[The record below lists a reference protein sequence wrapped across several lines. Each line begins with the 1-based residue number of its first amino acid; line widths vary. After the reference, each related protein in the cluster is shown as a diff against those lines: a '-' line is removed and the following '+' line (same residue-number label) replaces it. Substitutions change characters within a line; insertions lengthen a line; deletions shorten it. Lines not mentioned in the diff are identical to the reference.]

1 MVIPKELQSA
11 YQRWE
16 MTSFNEERASAR
28 RQAEQAAAAATAPA
42 APPPPAMPQVILP
55 SVEEIEAMREA
66 ARQEGYAQGL
76 QEGREQGYAEGRA
89 QGYADGAEAGQM
101 EAAAEVQHMRAI
113 AATFNEAV
121 VQADETISA
130 DVLELALRLARGMVR
145 TAFDVR
151 PELIIP
157 IVREAIAYLPVL
169 QQPATLVL
177 HPEDALIVRGG
188 MADELNKGGWRVIE
202 DASMA
207 RGGCKVETASNQI
220 DAQAQ
225 ARWQRLTQ
233 ALGANI
239 EWMGQ

>member
-16 MTSFNEERASAR
+16 MASFDKERRDSQRALQR
-28 RQAEQAAAAATAPA
+28 EEQAAPAPVEIV
-42 APPPPAMPQVILP
+42 PQVVLP

-66 ARQEGYAQGL
+66 ARQDGFAQGL

-89 QGYADGAEAGQM
+89 QGYADGAEAGQI
-101 EAAAEVQHMRAI
+101 ESAAELENMRSV
-113 AATFNEAV
+113 AATFGDAV
-121 VQADETISA
+121 AAADETIAA

-145 TAFDVR
+145 TAFDVH
-151 PELIIP
+151 PELIVP
-157 IVREAIAYLPVL
+157 VVREAIGYLPVL
-169 QQPATLVL
+169 QQPALLSL
-177 HPEDALIVRGG
+177 HPEDALIVRQG
-188 MADELNKGGWRVIE
+188 MADELSKGGWRIIE
-202 DASMA
+202 DAGIA

-225 ARWQRLTQ
+225 ARWHRLTH
-233 ALGANI
+233 ALGANV

>member
-16 MTSFNEERASAR
+16 MASFDKERRDSQRALQR
-28 RQAEQAAAAATAPA
+28 EEQAAPAPA
-42 APPPPAMPQVILP
+42 EIVPQVVLP

-66 ARQEGYAQGL
+66 ARQEGYLQGL

-89 QGYADGAEAGQM
+89 QGYADGAEAGQI
-101 EAAAEVQHMRAI
+101 ESAAELENMRSV
-113 AATFNEAV
+113 AATFGDAV
-121 VQADETISA
+121 AAADETIAA

-145 TAFDVR
+145 TAFEVR
-151 PELIIP
+151 PDLIVP
-157 IVREAIAYLPVL
+157 IVREAIGYLPVL
-169 QQPATLVL
+169 QQPALLSL
-177 HPEDALIVRGG
+177 HPEDALIVRQG
-188 MADELNKGGWRVIE
+188 MADELTKGGWRIIE
-202 DASMA
+202 DAGIA

-225 ARWQRLTQ
+225 ARWHRLTH
-233 ALGANI
+233 ALGANV

>member
-16 MTSFNEERASAR
+16 MASFDKERRDSQRALQR
-28 RQAEQAAAAATAPA
+28 EEQAAPAPA
-42 APPPPAMPQVILP
+42 EIVPQVVLP

-66 ARQEGYAQGL
+66 ARQDGFAQGL

-89 QGYADGAEAGQM
+89 QGYADGAEAGQI
-101 EAAAEVQHMRAI
+101 ESAAELENMRSV
-113 AATFNEAV
+113 AATFGDAV
-121 VQADETISA
+121 AAADETIAA

-151 PELIIP
+151 PELIVP
-157 IVREAIAYLPVL
+157 VVREAIGYLPVL
-169 QQPATLVL
+169 QQPALLSL
-177 HPEDALIVRGG
+177 HPEDALVVRQG
-188 MADELNKGGWRVIE
+188 MADELTKGGWRIIE
-202 DASMA
+202 DAGIA

-225 ARWQRLTQ
+225 ARWHRLTH
-233 ALGANI
+233 ALGANV

>member
-16 MTSFNEERASAR
+16 MASFDKERRDAQR
-28 RQAEQAAAAATAPA
+28 EMQPAPA
-42 APPPPAMPQVILP
+42 PVEIVPQVVLP

-89 QGYADGAEAGQM
+89 QGYADGAEAGQT
-101 EAAAEVQHMRAI
+101 EAAAELENMRAI
-113 AATFNEAV
+113 AATFGDAV
-121 VQADETISA
+121 AAADETIAA

-151 PELIIP
+151 PGLIVP
-157 IVREAIAYLPVL
+157 IVREAIGYLPVL
-169 QQPATLVL
+169 QQPALLSL
-177 HPEDALIVRGG
+177 HPEDALIVRQG
-188 MADELNKGGWRVIE
+188 MADELTKGGWRIIE
-202 DASMA
+202 DASIA

-225 ARWQRLTQ
+225 ARWHRLTH
-233 ALGANI
+233 ALGANV

>member
-16 MTSFNEERASAR
+16 MASFDKERRDSQRALQR
-28 RQAEQAAAAATAPA
+28 EEQAAPAPA
-42 APPPPAMPQVILP
+42 EIVPQVVLP

-66 ARQEGYAQGL
+66 ARQDGFAQGL

-89 QGYADGAEAGQM
+89 QGYADGAEAGQT
-101 EAAAEVQHMRAI
+101 ESAAELEQMRSI
-113 AATFNEAV
+113 AATFGDAV
-121 VQADETISA
+121 AAADETIAA

-151 PELIIP
+151 PELIVP
-157 IVREAIAYLPVL
+157 VVREAIGYLPVL
-169 QQPATLVL
+169 QQPALLSL
-177 HPEDALIVRGG
+177 HPEDALIVRQG
-188 MADELNKGGWRVIE
+188 MADELTKGGWRIIE
-202 DASMA
+202 DAGIA

-225 ARWQRLTQ
+225 ARWHRLTH
-233 ALGANI
+233 ALGANV

>member
-1 MVIPKELQSA
+1 MVIPKEQQSA

-16 MTSFNEERASAR
+16 MASFNERP
-28 RQAEQAAAAATAPA
+28 APA
-42 APPPPAMPQVILP
+42 PAPAQQVPVEIVPQVVLP

-66 ARQEGYAQGL
+66 ARHEGYLQGL

-89 QGYADGAEAGQM
+89 QGYADGAEAGQT
-101 EAAAEVQHMRAI
+101 EAATELEHVRAI
-113 AATFNEAV
+113 AATFGDAV
-121 VQADETISA
+121 AAADETIAA

-151 PELIIP
+151 PELIVP
-157 IVREAIAYLPVL
+157 IVREAIGYLPVL
-169 QQPATLVL
+169 QQPALLSL
-177 HPEDALIVRGG
+177 HPEDALIVRQT
-188 MADELNKGGWRVIE
+188 MADELTKGGWRIIE
-202 DASMA
+202 DASLA

-225 ARWQRLTQ
+225 ARWHRLTH

>member
-16 MTSFNEERASAR
+16 MASFDKERRDSQRALQR
-28 RQAEQAAAAATAPA
+28 EEQAAPAPA
-42 APPPPAMPQVILP
+42 EIVPQVVLP

-66 ARQEGYAQGL
+66 ARQEGYLQGL

-89 QGYADGAEAGQM
+89 QGYADGAEAGQI
-101 EAAAEVQHMRAI
+101 ESAAELENMRSV
-113 AATFNEAV
+113 AATFGDAV
-121 VQADETISA
+121 AAADETIAA

-145 TAFDVR
+145 TAFEVR
-151 PELIIP
+151 PDLIVP
-157 IVREAIAYLPVL
+157 IVREAIGYLPVL
-169 QQPATLVL
+169 QQPALLSL
-177 HPEDALIVRGG
+177 HPEDALIVRQG
-188 MADELNKGGWRVIE
+188 MADELTKGGWRIIE
-202 DASMA
+202 DATIA

-225 ARWQRLTQ
+225 ARWHRLTH
-233 ALGANI
+233 ALGANV

>member
-16 MTSFNEERASAR
+16 MASFDKERRDSQRALQR
-28 RQAEQAAAAATAPA
+28 EEQAAPAPA
-42 APPPPAMPQVILP
+42 EIVPQVVLP

-66 ARQEGYAQGL
+66 ARQEGYLQGL

-89 QGYADGAEAGQM
+89 QGYADGAEAGQI
-101 EAAAEVQHMRAI
+101 ESAAELENMRSV
-113 AATFNEAV
+113 AATFGDAV
-121 VQADETISA
+121 AAADETIAA

-151 PELIIP
+151 PELIVP
-157 IVREAIAYLPVL
+157 VVREAIGYLPVL
-169 QQPATLVL
+169 QQPALLSL
-177 HPEDALIVRGG
+177 HPEDALVVRQG
-188 MADELNKGGWRVIE
+188 MADELTKGGWRIIE
-202 DASMA
+202 DAGIA

-225 ARWQRLTQ
+225 ARWHRLTH
-233 ALGANI
+233 ALGANV

>member
-16 MTSFNEERASAR
+16 MASFNKRP
-28 RQAEQAAAAATAPA
+28 AAAQAQQAPAPA
-42 APPPPAMPQVILP
+42 AEALPQVVLP

-66 ARQEGYAQGL
+66 ARQDGYAQGL

-89 QGYADGAEAGQM
+89 QGYADGAEAGQI
-101 EAAAEVQHMRAI
+101 ESNAELEHVRAI
-113 AATFNEAV
+113 AATFGDAV
-121 VQADETISA
+121 AGADETIAA

-151 PELIIP
+151 PELIVP
-157 IVREAIAYLPVL
+157 IVREAIGYLPVL
-169 QQPATLVL
+169 QQPALLSL
-177 HPEDALIVRGG
+177 HPEDALIVRQS
-188 MADELNKGGWRVIE
+188 MADELTKGGWRIIE
-202 DASMA
+202 DASIA

-225 ARWQRLTQ
+225 ARWHRLTH

>member
-16 MTSFNEERASAR
+16 MASFDKERRDAQRDLQREA
-28 RQAEQAAAAATAPA
+28 QPAPA
-42 APPPPAMPQVILP
+42 PVEIVPQVVLP

-89 QGYADGAEAGQM
+89 QGYADGAEAGQI
-101 EAAAEVQHMRAI
+101 ESAAELEQMRAI
-113 AATFNEAV
+113 AATFGDAV
-121 VQADETISA
+121 AAADETIAA

-151 PELIIP
+151 PELIVP
-157 IVREAIAYLPVL
+157 IVREAIGYLPVL
-169 QQPATLVL
+169 QQPALLSL
-177 HPEDALIVRGG
+177 HPEDALIVRQG
-188 MADELNKGGWRVIE
+188 MADELTKGGWRIIE
-202 DASMA
+202 DASIA

-225 ARWQRLTQ
+225 ARWHRLTH
-233 ALGANI
+233 ALGANV
-239 EWMGQ
+239 EWLGQ